1 MIEVEKSDELLTLR
15 VRPRMPKTIDEEQG
29 PRNHHQQGWQ
39 IHLAEEE
46 ICPKNRSHLT
56 EILEKFFGGFLGVR
70 NVPGKRCQST
80 LHAKLSATQ

>member
-46 ICPKNRSHLT
+46 ICPKNRSHR
-56 EILEKFFGGFLGVR
+56 IARQDWAVDG
-70 NVPGKRCQST
+70 
-80 LHAKLSATQ
+80 

>member
-46 ICPKNRSHLT
+46 ICPKNRSHRSRHPQRPAVHGLC
-56 EILEKFFGGFLGVR
+56 R
-70 NVPGKRCQST
+70 HQD
-80 LHAKLSATQ
+80 

>member
-46 ICPKNRSHLT
+46 ICPKNRSHRIPTDPDGWLPYSDI
-56 EILEKFFGGFLGVR
+56 ESRVAAIK
-70 NVPGKRCQST
+70 
-80 LHAKLSATQ
+80 

>member
-46 ICPKNRSHLT
+46 ICPKNRSHRST
-56 EILEKFFGGFLGVR
+56 VSGSGFIRTIRFFGLMRKFSS
-70 NVPGKRCQST
+70 NSQ
-80 LHAKLSATQ
+80 

>member
-46 ICPKNRSHLT
+46 ICPKNRSHRTPLDP
-56 EILEKFFGGFLGVR
+56 IGLG
-70 NVPGKRCQST
+70 
-80 LHAKLSATQ
+80 

>member
-46 ICPKNRSHLT
+46 ICPKNRSHRIPLP
-56 EILEKFFGGFLGVR
+56 R
-70 NVPGKRCQST
+70 PS
-80 LHAKLSATQ
+80 HAAIKINKIIK